1 MYKRLPQEEKNAEEN
16 LAIGNVRVAVEFV
29 DKPIAEGKE
38 KRDDARLKQERTE
51 RGTE

>member
-1 MYKRLPQEEKNAEEN
+1 MYKRLPQEENSAEEN
-16 LAIGNVRVAVEFV
+16 LAMGKISVAVEFV